1 MRTEFVVSASGHC
14 LQRLRERSI
23 PDYYMDMVLRYGSRY
38 YVPKARA
45 YYMRW
50 RDIPDW
56 MPDTQAKRMHGLV
69 VIVSED
75 GLALTTYRNPHFL
88 HQVRRRPRWA

>member
-1 MRTEFVVSASGHC
+1 MNTTNMITASAHC
-14 LQRLRERSI
+14 LLRLQERSI
-23 PDYYMDMVLRYGSRY
+23 PDSYMDMVLCYGSRHF
-38 YVPKARA
+38 VPKARA

-56 MPDTQAKRMHGLV
+56 VPDGQAHKLHGLV